1 MPDFVYDSDGR
12 PQGFRIG
19 NFVYDGTGQ
28 PVGQVS
34 AERVYRLDGTY
45 VGEMF
50 RNMVVEKP
58 VGARPNLRPIGAPKS
73 VEPPMPDSSRGSG
86 GHGFPDVFHRLI
98 DRPPEAP
105 QRPPTSHYGDWL
117 DDGT

>member
-1 MPDFVYDSDGR
+1 MSDFIYDADGR
-12 PQGFRIG
+12 AQGFRLG
-19 NFVYDGTGQ
+19 NFLYDRTGQ

-58 VGARPNLRPIGAPKS
+58 TGARPNLRPIPPPRA
-73 VEPPMPDSSRGSG
+73 VEPPMSDSSRGSG
-86 GHGFPDVFHRLI
+86 GHNFPDVFYRLT
-98 DRPPEAP
+98 DSRPESPRDTAGR
-105 QRPPTSHYGDWL
+105 QSDWL
-117 DDGT
+117 DDDR